1 MANYHLGFKVFSL
14 SLLITICSFASGQ
27 EFSVKQ
33 KSSVPD
39 SAAYFIDGKL
49 ATTERLK
56 LIPQD
61 SIKSIKVIKRDTL
74 VNEKKYYAQI
84 FVTLIGRKED

>member
-1 MANYHLGFKVFSL
+1 MTNYHLGFKVFSF
-14 SLLITICSFASGQ
+14 SLFITICSFAHGQ

-39 SAAYFIDGKL
+39 SAAYFIKGKL
-49 ATTERLK
+49 TSTERLK

-61 SIKSIKVIKRDTL
+61 SIKSVKVIKRDT
-74 VNEKKYYAQI
+74 VINDRKYYAQI